1 MWPWDKIR
9 ELEEKNENLSGR
21 IDYLKSLELS
31 DIDKTELNF
40 LRKAIKPYVVYRYE
54 HDYWSSVCKF
64 YETRTLQDAE
74 SDLTKAKFYIA
85 VLEAQLG
92 PDGISA
98 AKEVCERLKAVCNQ
112 KAIEAV

>member
-1 MWPWDKIR
+1 MWPWGKIGK
-9 ELEEKNENLSGR
+9 LEAENKNLSDR

-31 DIDKTELNF
+31 DVDKSELVF
-40 LRKAIKPYVVYRYE
+40 LREAIKSYVAYRYE
-54 HDYWSSVCKF
+54 QDYWSTVCEF
-64 YETRTLQDAE
+64 YKTRTLQDAE

-92 PDGISA
+92 PDGVSA

-112 KAIEAV
+112 KAIGAV